1 MQVEVCRTENL
12 WIQIFRPSSA
22 PEKKKLAGFISSG
35 PVSFFASNKSSRSF
49 SYEYVGL
56 STAGFLSWLDQ
67 GVHWM
72 SLDFFLVRCFQY
84 FLSKQLQDL
93 FYALRVGFS
102 ILMHYIMGASYLSM
116 TFYDSKQHH

>member
-22 PEKKKLAGFISSG
+22 PEKKMAGFISSG

-49 SYEYVGL
+49 SYEHVGL

-67 GVHWM
+67 GVH
-72 SLDFFLVRCFQY
+72 
-84 FLSKQLQDL
+84 
-93 FYALRVGFS
+93 
-102 ILMHYIMGASYLSM
+102 
-116 TFYDSKQHH
+116 